1 MIKTTETIAA
11 EDVPERHGGAA
22 EKPLTPQQW
31 FGFFGMVFGIF
42 MAILDI
48 QIVASS
54 MQQIQAGL
62 AATKD
67 EIAWVQT
74 AYLIAEVVI
83 IPLSGWLSRALS
95 TRYLCV
101 LSCGGFTLMSLF
113 VSLSSNLPSMIVFR
127 AP

>member
-1 MIKTTETIAA
+1 MMETTEVAPKDA
-11 EDVPERHGGAA
+11 LESHAGAT

-31 FGFFGMVFGIF
+31 IGFFGMVFGIF

-62 AATKD
+62 AATRD

-83 IPLSGWLSRALS
+83 IPLSGWLARALS
-95 TRYLCV
+95 TRYLFV

-113 VSLSSNLPSMIVFR
+113 VALSWNLPSMIVFR